1 MKKMITASNYEVIPL
16 DLRTN
21 VRFYTSVDFGSYVP
35 PHWHDA
41 IEILYLQEGEL
52 KVNTESTSRNL
63 HSGQCTLIQPNK
75 VHSTLCTRP
84 NKAIVFQI
92 PLLFLEKFVSDAA
105 QLTFQLEGTPRQAS
119 QPECPNWT
127 QWQDPQKTKNTNK
140 SI

>member
-1 MKKMITASNYEVIPL
+1 MKKVITASNYEVIPL

-63 HSGQCTLIQPNK
+63 RSGQCTLIQPNK

-119 QPECPNWT
+119 QPEW
-127 QWQDPQKTKNTNK
+127 DRQKTQINLKKNWSK
-140 SI
+140 CSL

>member
-1 MKKMITASNYEVIPL
+1 MKKVITASNYEVIPL
-16 DLRTN
+16 DFRTN
-21 VRFYTSVDFGSYVP
+21 VRFYTSVDLGSYVP

-84 NKAIVFQI
+84 NKAIVFQNSAS
-92 PLLFLEKFVSDAA
+92 VSGKICSRCLPADFSA
-105 QLTFQLEGTPRQAS
+105 
-119 QPECPNWT
+119 
-127 QWQDPQKTKNTNK
+127 
-140 SI
+140 

>member
-1 MKKMITASNYEVIPL
+1 MKKVITASNYEVIPL

-75 VHSTLCTRP
+75 VQT
-84 NKAIVFQI
+84 K
-92 PLLFLEKFVSDAA
+92 PLYFRFRFCFWKNLFPMPP
-105 QLTFQLEGTPRQAS
+105 G
-119 QPECPNWT
+119 
-127 QWQDPQKTKNTNK
+127 
-140 SI
+140 